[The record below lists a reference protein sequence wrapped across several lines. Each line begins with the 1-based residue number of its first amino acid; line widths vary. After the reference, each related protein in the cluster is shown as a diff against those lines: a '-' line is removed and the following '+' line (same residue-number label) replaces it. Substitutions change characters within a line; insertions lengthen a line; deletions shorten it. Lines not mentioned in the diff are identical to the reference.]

1 MEALEKDFSDLVAS
15 EDTVETDTDQVTAEA
30 GVEDIVQQI
39 LSANADQSVDEPTVA
54 EEEAVEEEIAEE
66 EETVDEVE
74 TEEILE
80 EEDAEEDIELEL
92 ALADEDGWEDVAEED
107 LAEMEAY
114 LAELKEDNPD
124 IDFDN
129 ADIVMHEDGS
139 IEVINEIIRK
149 IFRKLTGKDR
159 IDADKRNKQAA
170 KDYASNKGG
179 VRTKAKKSA
188 KKRKGKK
195 KTFSIKRQS
204 FDPSEVAADDAVAIG
219 EEEDQEIDE
228 YTVGSQTRPTNA
240 TVWRTVGGTL
250 KKVKR
255 WTSKGKKG
263 INKGPKSAGHKTAIS
278 KAMKRVW
285 KAGGAR
291 RKAQGGAS
299 EESYDP
305 TNDVSALLTGE
316 ELSEEFK
323 EKASTIFEAAVN
335 NEVDKQLALAEAEVH
350 AVFDTAID
358 DAKTELT
365 EQLDNYFDYVT
376 DQWFEDNQV
385 AIDTGIRSEI
395 AENFISGLKTLFTEN
410 YVEVPES
417 KTDVLQELGKQLV
430 ELKSSLNE
438 QITSNVSLKQELSEL
453 KRHEVVQSLS
463 SDLTVTEVEKLKE
476 LSAGIS
482 FEDSSDFVSKVETIK
497 ENYFPSKTVK
507 PVQQEEEQEESFE
520 VLSESMDIY
529 SNALTRLTQR

>member
-1 MEALEKDFSDLVAS
+1 M
-15 EDTVETDTDQVTAEA
+15 
-30 GVEDIVQQI
+30 
-39 LSANADQSVDEPTVA
+39 
-54 EEEAVEEEIAEE
+54 
-66 EETVDEVE
+66 
-74 TEEILE
+74 
-80 EEDAEEDIELEL
+80 
-92 ALADEDGWEDVAEED
+92 
-107 LAEMEAY
+107 
-114 LAELKEDNPD
+114 
-124 IDFDN
+124 
-129 ADIVMHEDGS
+129 
-139 IEVINEIIRK
+139 
-149 IFRKLTGKDR
+149 
-159 IDADKRNKQAA
+159 
-170 KDYASNKGG
+170 
-179 VRTKAKKSA
+179 
-188 KKRKGKK
+188 
-195 KTFSIKRQS
+195 
-204 FDPSEVAADDAVAIG
+204 
-219 EEEDQEIDE
+219 
-228 YTVGSQTRPTNA
+228 
-240 TVWRTVGGTL
+240 
-250 KKVKR
+250 
-255 WTSKGKKG
+255 
-263 INKGPKSAGHKTAIS
+263 
-278 KAMKRVW
+278 
-285 KAGGAR
+285 
-291 RKAQGGAS
+291 
-299 EESYDP
+299 
-305 TNDVSALLTGE
+305 
-316 ELSEEFK
+316 
-323 EKASTIFEAAVN
+323 
-335 NEVDKQLALAEAEVH
+335 
-350 AVFDTAID
+350 
-358 DAKTELT
+358 T

>member
-15 EDTVETDTDQVTAEA
+15 EDTVTTDDS
-30 GVEDIVQQI
+30 VEDIVNQI
-39 LSANADQSVDEPTVA
+39 LSADADTDVETTV
-54 EEEAVEEEIAEE
+54 E
-66 EETVDEVE
+66 EETVEE
-74 TEEILE
+74 TEEVLE
-80 EEDAEEDIELEL
+80 EDTEEDNEMEL

-107 LAEMEAY
+107 LAEMEAF

-149 IFRKLTGKDR
+149 IFKKLTGKDR
-159 IDADKRNKQAA
+159 IEQDKRNKQAR

-179 VRTKAKKSA
+179 VRTKARQSA

-195 KTFSIKRQS
+195 AKFSITRQH
-204 FDPSEVAADDAVAIG
+204 FDPSEVSADSAETIG
-219 EEEDQEIDE
+219 EQELDE
-228 YTVGSQTRPTNA
+228 YTVGSQARPNNV
-240 TVWRTVGGTL
+240 TVWRTVGGVL

-263 INKGPKSAGHKTAIS
+263 INKGPKSAAHKTAIS

-285 KAGGAR
+285 KSGGAR

-299 EESYDP
+299 AEESYNP

-323 EKASTIFEAAVN
+323 EKATTIFEAAVN
-335 NEVDKQLALAEAEVH
+335 NEVDKQLALAEAEVVK
-350 AVFDTAID
+350 VFDSAIE
-358 DAKTELT
+358 DAKSDLT
-365 EQLDNYFDYVT
+365 EQLDSYLDYVA
-376 DQWFEDNQV
+376 DQWFEDNKV

-410 YVEVPES
+410 YVEVPEE
-417 KTDVLQELGKQLV
+417 KTDILEELGKQL
-430 ELKSSLNE
+430 EETKASLNE
-438 QITSNVSLKQELSEL
+438 QLNSNISLKQELAEL
-453 KRHEVVQSLS
+453 KRHEIVQSVS

-476 LSAGIS
+476 LSEGIT
-482 FEDSSDFVSKVETIK
+482 FDDVSDFVSKLETLK
-497 ENYFPSKTVK
+497 ESYFPSKQ

-520 VLSESMDIY
+520 VLTESMDIY
-529 SNALTRLTQR
+529 TNALSRSIQR